1 MLTWI
6 HLYIGGKV
14 IMRIMKYV
22 LALVFAL
29 GLAIPSF
36 AVELSL
42 GGFPSFMR
50 FRWRSIQNAT
60 YHNLLTPGV
69 LHNISGAN
77 RDSTGENINF
87 ADMTLRLTPQ
97 LVLSDAV
104 TIRASIDVLS
114 NAIAGGAT
122 DGLFGEDSDGSE
134 SGGAV
139 MDDIRSTDRFN
150 GALLHG
156 NDAVTTDYGSF
167 TVKFMHADINLGDRG
182 FVRIGRQPF
191 DFGMGIYAN
200 GGHDP
205 YSDLGFNIDRL
216 LWLKGFATS
225 MGSLTVVLVSDY
237 ISGGGDAGT
246 DATSNDVGLFEGN
259 GQTVDY
265 LAAALILN
273 NGGFTTGAYFFP
285 YIEQNNMR
293 VDLDGQSA
301 GTRVNWDMTFQ
312 LYDFYV
318 EYKTADY
325 RFISEIAGGY
335 GELKADDNPDYY
347 TVNNQ
352 YVAAAR
358 LELFNAGVDKLS
370 LEAGYSQGDHSNS
383 TSSSND
389 YEGNII
395 RGNGAYQLDNLLFK
409 HVLPSLYQRSGSIM
423 NAKYLK
429 ADADIAVGGG
439 DNLNLAVLMAWLE
452 ETQPAGVGVDF
463 GANLGASDGVAGT
476 ASSYYGTE
484 YEATYSTNL
493 VDGVELSFI
502 ASIIDVGDG
511 LNDLLIAAA
520 YSETTAGQNAVKS
533 AMDTESTIWAFQSRL
548 LIFIDDFFKAP
559 AATK

>member
-139 MDDIRSTDRFN
+139 MDDVRSTDSIN

-156 NDAVTTDYGSF
+156 NDAVATDYGSF

-237 ISGGGDAGT
+237 ISGGGDSGT

-335 GELKADDNPDYY
+335 GELKADNNPDYF

-358 LELFNAGVDKLS
+358 LELLNAGVDKLS
-370 LEAGYSQGDHSNS
+370 LEAGYSQGDHSNT

-452 ETQPAGVGVDF
+452 ETQPEGVGVDF

>member
-237 ISGGGDAGT
+237 ISGGGDSGT

-335 GELKADDNPDYY
+335 GELKADDNTDYY

-429 ADADIAVGGG
+429 ADADIAVGNG

-548 LIFIDDFFKAP
+548 LIFIDDFLLLSSIS
-559 AATK
+559 

>member
-237 ISGGGDAGT
+237 ISGGGDSGA

-335 GELKADDNPDYY
+335 GELKADNNPDYY

-452 ETQPAGVGVDF
+452 ETQPTGVGVDF

>member
-237 ISGGGDAGT
+237 ISGGGDSGA

-452 ETQPAGVGVDF
+452 ETQPTGVGVDF

>member
-139 MDDIRSTDRFN
+139 MDDVRSTDRFN

-156 NDAVTTDYGSF
+156 NDAVATDYGSF

-237 ISGGGDAGT
+237 ISGGGDSGT

-335 GELKADDNPDYY
+335 GELKADNNPDYF

-358 LELFNAGVDKLS
+358 LELLNAGVDKLS

-452 ETQPAGVGVDF
+452 ETQPEGVGVDF

>member
-139 MDDIRSTDRFN
+139 MDDVRSTDRFN

-237 ISGGGDAGT
+237 ISGGGDSGA

-335 GELKADDNPDYY
+335 GELKADNNPDYY

-452 ETQPAGVGVDF
+452 ETQPTGVGVDF

>member
-139 MDDIRSTDRFN
+139 MDDVRSTDRFN

-156 NDAVTTDYGSF
+156 NDAVATDYGSF

-237 ISGGGDAGT
+237 ISGGGDSGT

-395 RGNGAYQLDNLLFK
+395 R
-409 HVLPSLYQRSGSIM
+409 
-423 NAKYLK
+423 
-429 ADADIAVGGG
+429 DIAVGGG

-452 ETQPAGVGVDF
+452 ETQPEGVGVDF

>member
-237 ISGGGDAGT
+237 ISGGGDSGT